1 MSNVRKDTSTFI
13 AERRVIHGGCH
24 FQCRLWF
31 FHHPPD
37 LAILSSMHHPIFVV
51 ETRDSKW
58 SQTGICLLFY
68 FFLYLRRTNRSGFS
82 AGYDCSCF
90 FLLIFWVLDAL
101 RWLVMALVMQL
112 VFSCDCYATHRHDKT
127 STTPCYVQ
135 ESLPSQSII
144 LWFSMNLVRWQL
156 LFLME
161 GDLLYF
167 FFVKNYY
174 YYYIFKLFWF

>member
-1 MSNVRKDTSTFI
+1 
-13 AERRVIHGGCH
+13 
-24 FQCRLWF
+24 
-31 FHHPPD
+31 
-37 LAILSSMHHPIFVV
+37 
-51 ETRDSKW
+51 
-58 SQTGICLLFY
+58 
-68 FFLYLRRTNRSGFS
+68 
-82 AGYDCSCF
+82 
-90 FLLIFWVLDAL
+90 
-101 RWLVMALVMQL
+101 MALVMQL

-167 FFVKNYY
+167 FLLKIIIIIIFSNCFDFKNKKYY
-174 YYYIFKLFWF
+174 YNIYLNKKHLNYNHYQKLYVVGEKNAT